1 MTEDNTD
8 NDFEFARK
16 TYYDLLVKG
25 SEALEEMMEVAR
37 ATEHPRAFEV
47 LSGMMKNV
55 SDINGNLLDM
65 HKKKKDIDK
74 ADNLDTLPNQTTHNN
89 VFVGSNSSLV
99 APVKLDDNSIIG
111 AGSVITK
118 GVKKNSLAITR
129 TSQIEVENFKKKKF
143 K

>member
-1 MTEDNTD
+1 MTKDNDDNVD

-55 SDINGNLLDM
+55 ADVNGNLLDL
-65 HKKKKDIDK
+65 HKKKKDYHKEEAPKEI
-74 ADNLDTLPNQTTHNN
+74 PQTTNN
-89 VFVGSNSSLV
+89 NLFVGSTSDLQRMLL
-99 APVKLDDNSIIG
+99 AQDNEPEDNVVDISDYK
-111 AGSVITK
+111 SD
-118 GVKKNSLAITR
+118 
-129 TSQIEVENFKKKKF
+129 E
-143 K
+143 

>member
-1 MTEDNTD
+1 MIMDSSKHTIMNMTEDNTD

-89 VFVGSNSSLV
+89 VFVGSTTDLQRMLMKDV
-99 APVKLDDNSIIG
+99 TPDAD
-111 AGSVITK
+111 
-118 GVKKNSLAITR
+118 
-129 TSQIEVENFKKKKF
+129 E
-143 K
+143 